1 MAALRNE
8 QALPRPC
15 SDHHVTHETRGD
27 FSFVAIGVRLVT
39 GEHVELPRRNSV
51 GHITEHQRQAAFKH
65 IELFAPAIGIGF
77 GRVVLARFQ
86 APFPE
91 LHLAGGTGLGQ
102 QHRLAARNG
111 AGPGQFIDATR
122 IAGLGS
128 LDQVAE
134 GYVEC
139 FGHAIEGGQADVLFT
154 RLDRHQHP
162 PADPGLFSEG
172 RLAHIGGVAQAP
184 NIEADVLQ
192 DRGPL
197 RGIFVHYIAHLVG
210 LGSIL
215 RNIRRIV
222 RPPQVARKV
231 MTSVNSSHNTSPRFS
246 RFSKAECVLV
256 LITMVWGG
264 TFLLVQH
271 AMTVSGPMFFVGL
284 RFAAATLIVALFSWR
299 HLRDLT
305 LFELKAGSFIG
316 VAIMLGYGLQTVGLQ
331 SIPSSQ
337 SAFITALYVPFVP
350 LLQWLVLGRR
360 PGLMPSIGIML
371 AFTGLM
377 LLSGPAGA
385 SLNFSPGE
393 IATLISAV
401 AIAAE
406 IILISNFAGQVDV
419 RRVTVVQLAVT
430 SVLSFLLVVP
440 TQERI
445 PDFSWL
451 LLCSALGLGAASAAI
466 QVAMN
471 WAQKS
476 VSPTRATLIYA
487 GEPVW
492 AGIVGRIAGERL
504 PAVALVGAGLIV
516 AAVIV
521 SELKTKGKGVVAKA
535 DLESETQR

>member
-1 MAALRNE
+1 MAQPPN
-8 QALPRPC
+8 
-15 SDHHVTHETRGD
+15 
-27 FSFVAIGVRLVT
+27 
-39 GEHVELPRRNSV
+39 
-51 GHITEHQRQAAFKH
+51 
-65 IELFAPAIGIGF
+65 
-77 GRVVLARFQ
+77 VL
-86 APFPE
+86 
-91 LHLAGGTGLGQ
+91 
-102 QHRLAARNG
+102 
-111 AGPGQFIDATR
+111 
-122 IAGLGS
+122 
-128 LDQVAE
+128 
-134 GYVEC
+134 
-139 FGHAIEGGQADVLFT
+139 
-154 RLDRHQHP
+154 
-162 PADPGLFSEG
+162 
-172 RLAHIGGVAQAP
+172 
-184 NIEADVLQ
+184 ADVLQ
-192 DRGPL
+192 DRSPG
-197 RGIFVHYIAHLVG
+197 RGIFVHYIAHLMV
-210 LGSIL
+210 LRSIL
-215 RNIRRIV
+215 PNFGRIV
-222 RPPQVARKV
+222 LPPQTVCKI
-231 MTSVNSSHNTSPRFS
+231 MTSVNSSQAPS
-246 RFSKAECVLV
+246 RFLRLSKAECVLV

-284 RFAAATLIVALFSWR
+284 RFAAAAIIVALFSWR
-299 HLRDLT
+299 SLRQLT
-305 LFELKAGSFIG
+305 LFELKAGAFIG

-377 LLSGPAGA
+377 LLSGPSGA
-385 SLNFSPGE
+385 ALNFSPGE
-393 IATLISAV
+393 IATLISAI

-419 RRVTVVQLAVT
+419 KRVTVVQLAVT
-430 SVLSFLLVVP
+430 SLLSFLMAVP
-440 TQERI
+440 TQEQI

-451 LLCSALGLGAASAAI
+451 LLFSALGLGAASAAI

-504 PAVALVGAGLIV
+504 PAIALLGAGLIV

-521 SELKTKGKGVVAKA
+521 SELKTKGKAA
-535 DLESETQR
+535 LAEEALERETQG